1 MDLFW
6 GLEPSSPAGADAAG
20 VALPDPDAPLAE
32 RLRPRS
38 LGDIVG
44 QSHLVGPAGRLT
56 RAIASGHAPSVIL
69 CGPPGTG
76 KTSIAGLLADA
87 AGMRLV
93 RLSAVFSGTADLRKA
108 FAEASEMRKAG
119 RRTMLFVDEIHRYNR
134 TQQDAFLP
142 YVEDGTIVL
151 IGATTENP
159 SFEINAALLSRC
171 RIMML
176 EPLSAGDLAELVR
189 RAEGAMGRSASITP
203 EAEAALIKAS
213 SGDGRYLVNQLETLL
228 SGPTPEQPLDEDGM
242 WAVIERRA
250 MVHDKA
256 GDRHYDLASAL
267 QKSVRGS
274 DPHASLY
281 YLAMMM
287 KAGDH
292 AMAIRRLTMMAT
304 EEVGMADPVAL
315 QQCIAARQAFD
326 MLGKP
331 EGEHAIAQACIYVA
345 TAPKSNASY
354 MALKA
359 AQALIAATNGAG
371 PPARIKNAPTKH
383 MADMGNKVGYEYD
396 HDLPDAFSGMDF
408 WPDEVGRREIY
419 RPSPRGF
426 EAQIGRRLEHWDGI
440 REDRSSGSSTRRDG

>member
-1 MDLFW
+1 MDLF
-6 GLEPSSPAGADAAG
+6 GGIEPSPSAFGGASG
-20 VALPDPDAPLAE
+20 PDQPGPDAPLAE
-32 RLRPRS
+32 RLRPRNLS
-38 LGDIVG
+38 DVVG
-44 QSHLVGPAGRLT
+44 QSHLVGPSGRLT
-56 RAIASGHAPSVIL
+56 KAIASGHVPSVIL

-76 KTSIAGLLADA
+76 KTSIAGLLAEA

-93 RLSAVFSGTADLRKA
+93 RLSAVFSGAADLRKA
-108 FAEASEMRKAG
+108 FAEAADMRKVG
-119 RRTMLFVDEIHRYNR
+119 RRTMLFVDEIHRYNKA
-134 TQQDAFLP
+134 QQDGFLP

-151 IGATTENP
+151 VGATTENP

-176 EPLSAGDLAELVR
+176 EPLSDDDLSELVQ
-189 RAEGAMGRSASITP
+189 RAERAMGRSAGLAPAAAI
-203 EAEAALIKAS
+203 ALIRAS

-228 SGPTPEQPLDEDGM
+228 AGPSPEAPIDEDQM
-242 WAVIERRA
+242 WALIERRA

-274 DPHASLY
+274 DPHAALY

-304 EEVGMADPVAL
+304 EEVGMADPAAL

-345 TAPKSNASY
+345 TAPKSNAAY
-354 MALKA
+354 MALKV
-359 AQALIAATNGAG
+359 AQALVDATNGAG

-383 MADMGNKVGYEYD
+383 MAEIGNKVGYEYD

-426 EAQIGRRLEHWDGI
+426 EAQVSRRLEHWDGK
-440 REDRSSGSSTRRDG
+440 REERSSGPSTRRDG